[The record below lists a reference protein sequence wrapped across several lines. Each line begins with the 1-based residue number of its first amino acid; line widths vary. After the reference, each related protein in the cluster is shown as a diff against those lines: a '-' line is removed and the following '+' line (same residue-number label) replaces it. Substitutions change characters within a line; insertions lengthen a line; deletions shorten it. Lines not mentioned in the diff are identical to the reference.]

1 MEETIVKDL
10 QWKEN
15 NATHTSALS
24 MVVSLSG
31 QVSVN
36 VRYPVVEEQRHEKEN
51 APTPNLNIKVEHAQV
66 QPKTQ
71 RNVAPVPVQLMVDT
85 LHLEHGTNAAS
96 HAVVE
101 LRSEQE
107 HVPIPFHNTEVSHVW
122 SLVLQ

>member
-1 MEETIVKDL
+1 
-10 QWKEN
+10 
-15 NATHTSALS
+15 

-31 QVSVN
+31 QVLVN

-51 APTPNLNIKVEHAQV
+51 APIPHLNIKVNHAQV

-71 RNVAPVPVQLMVDT
+71 RNVALVPVQSMVAT

-96 HAVVE
+96 RAAVE

-107 HVPIPFHNTEVSHVW
+107 HVPIRLHNTEVSLVW
-122 SLVLQ
+122 SLELQ